1 MTQEMR
7 GNLESIINGVIGFN
21 AERGDSISV
30 VGMEFNGL
38 KQEIA
43 QTKKRNIIPIVM
55 GVIGVIIILF
65 LFKMFRKNKDTETE
79 SYRPSNISEA
89 KDIIQQSVEENIR
102 KNNIEDTNPENKMLE
117 DEIKRYAVN
126 KPNQVVD
133 IIKSWMME
141 DTR

>member
-1 MTQEMR
+1 
-7 GNLESIINGVIGFN
+7 
-21 AERGDSISV
+21 
-30 VGMEFNGL
+30 
-38 KQEIA
+38 
-43 QTKKRNIIPIVM
+43 
-55 GVIGVIIILF
+55 
-65 LFKMFRKNKDTETE
+65 MFRKNKDTETE